1 MVVNADRVQCKKT
14 SDCTSRGGAFADAV
28 CVNSVCQVD
37 PAWACL
43 GMSRPA
49 STQSPP
55 YQVTVTTRDLVT
67 QMAFPNARIKLCR
80 KLDVD
85 CAMPVASAVS
95 DANGSATFS
104 VAMADFAGYLLVE
117 ADGAVPT
124 LYFFNPAIDRDQALP
139 PVSLPSP
146 TAYAGLLLQL
156 GQQQSPGHGNIVIS
170 SEDCTGAPAG
180 GVQYATPNGDSM
192 TASFYSVGVGGLP
205 TTSATATDAAGGY
218 GGLINVPAGAATVT
232 GTLENPHADLG
243 TISLLVRD
251 GAITYTRFVPLG
263 N

>member
-1 MVVNADRVQCKKT
+1 MVDADRVQCTKD
-14 SDCTSRGGAFADAV
+14 SDCTSRGAAFTGAV
-28 CVNSVCQVD
+28 CANSVCEAD
-37 PAWACL
+37 PIWACL
-43 GMSRPA
+43 GMAAPM

-55 YQVTVTTRDLVT
+55 YQITVATHDLVT
-67 QMAFPNARIKLCR
+67 QMPFPNAHIKLCR

-85 CAMPVASAVS
+85 CATPVGDAMTDASGAATLSVPT
-95 DANGSATFS
+95 SA
-104 VAMADFAGYLLVE
+104 FAGYLLVE

-124 LYFFNPAIDRDQALP
+124 LYFFNPAIDRDQTLP

-146 TAYAGLLLQL
+146 TAYQGLLFQL
-156 GQQQSPGHGNIVIS
+156 GQQPSPGHGNVVIS
-170 SEDCTGAPAG
+170 SQDCMGAPAA
-180 GVQYATPNGDSM
+180 GVHYATSSGDSL

-205 TTSATATDAAGGY
+205 TTAATVTDAAGGY
-218 GGLINVPAGAATVT
+218 GGLINVPEGAITVT

-251 GAITYTRFVPLG
+251 GAITYSRFVPLG